1 MAKNLY
7 GYDNIRILSLG
18 STHQPF
24 EMFKPSAFSDD
35 SKYIER
41 GAMTDNMMAYT
52 TDYFVSFN
60 DFYNLDTSS
69 SATTNKY
76 KLSNDFIR
84 VDGIGKAGVDGRD
97 ASTKNIAALKAI
109 GATVWSDNS
118 KDVMVMLQ
126 AIIDEK
132 AVKEGWKKRTAK

>member
-69 SATTNKY
+69 SATTGKY

-84 VDGIGKAGVDGRD
+84 VDGVGKYDGRD
-97 ASTKNIAALKAI
+97 ASTKNISGLKAE
-109 GATVWSDNS
+109 GKKVWSDNS
-118 KDVMVMLQ
+118 KDVEVMLQ

-132 AVKEGWKKRTAK
+132 AVKEGWKLKTQAKK